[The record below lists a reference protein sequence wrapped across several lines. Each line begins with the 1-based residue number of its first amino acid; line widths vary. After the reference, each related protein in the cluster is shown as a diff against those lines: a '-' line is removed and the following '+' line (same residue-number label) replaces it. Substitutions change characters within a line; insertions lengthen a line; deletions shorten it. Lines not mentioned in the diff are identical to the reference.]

1 MRNICILVLTL
12 LFTFTANA
20 FDFTVNGLKYST
32 GTETSVYLSAGQNA
46 SLSGA
51 LEIPDSVTYEG
62 KTYAVEAIG
71 MTAFRDCASITSV
84 TFPSGLLT
92 IGSEAFRGCSGL
104 NTVKIPATVT
114 AIYNGAFYGCAAL
127 TTINCAAVTPPSIY
141 SNCFY
146 NVDQINCTVVVPH
159 DAGAAYSSAAGWSAF
174 TILEQAVDA
183 YDVTVTEGGKLL
195 YAIGI
200 NNMKKVYKLTVS
212 GPINGTDILVLRNNK
227 LLPFLKI
234 LDLTNATIVSGGNA
248 YYESNYTSDNRIGDY
263 MFTAMALDSLTL
275 PESVTSLGFQSISYC
290 PSLTTVTIPSGV
302 TSLGSWTFLGCS
314 HLTSVVLPSEITSIG
329 MAAFYQCGSL
339 ASITIPE
346 GVTSIEG
353 SAFYQCSSLA
363 SVTIPESVTSIG
375 TNVFEGCGALTS
387 VKLPSGITTISANA
401 FVSCGLTS
409 VIIPSGVNSIGSRA
423 FAGCGNLTSL
433 TIPSGVITIGNSAF
447 VECSALASVVIPSS
461 VTSIGIQAFRGC
473 SKLASVSI
481 PEGVTSIGEQ
491 AFWFCTA
498 LTSVAIPTGV
508 TTIAKQTF
516 YNCSSLTSVMLPATL
531 SSIADYAFF
540 NCTSLSSI
548 HLQGVNAPGVGGNAL
563 YDVNRNTCK
572 LYVTE
577 GAYLTYY
584 MAGTWS
590 EFKNIEE
597 EKNEF
602 IVDGLKYLKNTD
614 GLSVRVAPGQNPSL
628 SGEMVIPANVTYL
641 DKNYAVTVIGESA
654 FNACSGL
661 TSVTIPEGVTL
672 IWESAFERCSGLTS
686 VILPSTLTSIGN
698 NAFKYCSLL
707 ASMTIPNGVNAIGEN
722 AFWYCRAL
730 PYLILP
736 EGLLTI
742 GKYAFAYC
750 EGLSS
755 VSIPSSVTSIG
766 VYGFYYCSKLT
777 ALTIP
782 SGLTAL
788 EEGTFKF
795 CYRVTSVTIPRSVTS
810 IGTDVFCRCDALK
823 EIHALNP
830 SPAVM
835 GSFVFYSVNTSTC
848 ILNVP
853 FGAKAAYAAAYL
865 WKDFVNIV
873 EEDATDV
880 TRTEDGPVLVF
891 SDGDG
896 IVVRGAE
903 EGATITVYTLS
914 GVQLLTLSATGDEQ
928 RISLSPGALYIVRI
942 GNQTMKVGV

>member
-1 MRNICILVLTL
+1 MKNTCILAFSL

-20 FDFTVNGLKYST
+20 FDFTVDGLKYST
-32 GTETSVYLSAGQNA
+32 RTETSVYLSALQNT

-62 KTYAVEAIG
+62 KTYAVETIG
-71 MTAFRDCASITSV
+71 TTAFRDCASITSV
-84 TFPSGLLT
+84 TFPSGLL
-92 IGSEAFRGCSGL
+92 IIDRDAFRGCSGL
-104 NTVKIPATVT
+104 NTVTIPATVT
-114 AIYNGAFYGCAAL
+114 AMYDGAFYGCTAL
-127 TTINCAAVTPPSIY
+127 TKINCVAVTPPSVY

-159 DAGAAYSSAAGWSAF
+159 DAGAAYSAAGGWSAF

-195 YAIGI
+195 YSIGI
-200 NNMKKVYKLTVS
+200 NNLNKVYKLTVT
-212 GPINGTDILVLRNNK
+212 GPINGTDILVLRNSK

-234 LDLTNATIVSGGNA
+234 LDLTNATIVKGGNA
-248 YYESNYTSDNRIGDY
+248 YYEYNYTSDNKIGDH
-263 MFTAMALDSLTL
+263 MFTSMTLDSLAL
-275 PESVTSLGFQSISYC
+275 PKSVTSLGFQSISYC

-314 HLTSVVLPSEITSIG
+314 HLTSVVLPSGITSIG
-329 MAAFYQCGSL
+329 DAAFYQCGSL

-346 GVTSIEG
+346 GVTSIQG
-353 SAFYQCSSLA
+353 SAFCQCGSLV

-375 TNVFEGCGALTS
+375 TNAFDGCGALTS
-387 VKLPSGITTISANA
+387 VKLPSGITEISDNT

-409 VIIPSGVNSIGSRA
+409 LIIPSGVNSIGSRA
-423 FAGCGNLTSL
+423 FIGCGSLTSV
-433 TIPSGVITIGNSAF
+433 TIPLGVTTIENSAF
-447 VECSALASVVIPSS
+447 VNCSALASVAIPPS
-461 VTSIGIQAFRGC
+461 VTSIGIEAFRGC

-481 PEGVTSIGEQ
+481 PEGVTSIGDH

-508 TTIAKQTF
+508 TTIAQQTF
-516 YNCSSLTSVMLPATL
+516 YNCTSLTSVTLPATL
-531 SSIADYAFF
+531 SSIGDYAFY
-540 NCTSLSSI
+540 NCTSLNAI
-548 HLQGVNAPGVGGNAL
+548 HLQGVNAPGVGSNAL
-563 YDVNRNTCK
+563 YEVNRNTCK

-597 EKNEF
+597 ENNEF
-602 IVDGLKYLKNTD
+602 TVDGLKYLKNAD
-614 GLSVRVAPGQNPSL
+614 GLSVQVAPGQNASL
-628 SGEMVIPANVTYL
+628 SGELVIPANVTYL
-641 DKNYAVTVIGESA
+641 DKSYAVTVIGQSA
-654 FNACSGL
+654 FNACAGL

-686 VILPSTLTSIGN
+686 VTLPSTLTSIGN

-707 ASMTIPNGVNAIGEN
+707 ASMTIPTGVNAIGEN
-722 AFWYCRAL
+722 AFSYCRAL

-742 GKYAFAYC
+742 GNYAFANC
-750 EGLSS
+750 EGLTS

-782 SGLTAL
+782 SGITTL

-795 CYRVTSVTIPRSVTS
+795 CYRVTSVTIPSSVTS
-810 IGTDVFCRCDALK
+810 IGLDAFCRCDALK

-830 SPAVM
+830 SPAAL
-835 GSFVFYSVNTSTC
+835 GASVFYWVNTSTC
-848 ILNVP
+848 VLNVP
-853 FGAKAAYAAAYL
+853 FGANAAYAAADQ

-873 EEDATDV
+873 EEDATNV
-880 TRTEDGPVLVF
+880 IRTDDEPVMVF

-896 IVVRGAE
+896 IVVKGAE
-903 EGATITVYTLS
+903 EGAIITVYTLS
-914 GVQLLTLSATGDEQ
+914 GVQLLKLSATGDMQ
-928 RISLSPGALYIVRI
+928 RISLSSGALYIVKI
-942 GNQTMKVGV
+942 GSQTVKLRV